1 MVQKTGIF
9 VGLNKGHIVTKP
21 KKHPDAFKVNKS
33 HRKGRL
39 HPRVAAIREV
49 MMEVTGLSP
58 FQRKMME
65 NLKTGDSTKEKKAV
79 RLARKRTGS
88 HKRAQLI
95 RDKIAKLIQDQA
107 AATRA
112 TKADD
117 KATKDA
123 EAKAAKK

>member
-21 KKHPDAFKVNKS
+21 KAHPDAFKVTKS
-33 HRKGRL
+33 HRKGRI
-39 HPRVAAIREV
+39 HPRVQAVRDV
-49 MMEVTGLSP
+49 MQEVTGLSP

-65 NLKTGDSTKEKKAV
+65 MLKTGDSVKEKKAV

-95 RDKIAKLIQDQA
+95 RDKIAKIIQDQSNA
-107 AATRA
+107 ARA
-112 TKADD
+112 DKQAAD
-117 KATKDA
+117 KAKKA
-123 EAKAAKK
+123 E

>member
-21 KKHPDAFKVNKS
+21 KNHPDAFKANKS
-33 HRKGRL
+33 HRKGRI
-39 HPRVAAIREV
+39 HPRVSAIREV

-65 NLKTGDSTKEKKAV
+65 NLKTGDSVKEKKAV

-95 RDKIAKLIQDQA
+95 RDKIAKLLQDQDSANRA
-107 AATRA
+107 A
-112 TKADD
+112 K
-117 KATKDA
+117 A
-123 EAKAAKK
+123 EAKADKDASKAEKK